1 MSAKPNFAMDDELTA
16 LLQGFDD
23 VAMREEMWPTVAA
36 WAADLY
42 GRTGSPASVADFYR
56 DLSTLDLSE
65 DQQDAGE
72 AALSAFG

>member
-42 GRTGSPASVADFYR
+42 GRTGSPASVADF
-56 DLSTLDLSE
+56 STLDLSE